1 MISNRK
7 LIWPL
12 LALVAIVQSAALF
25 DMVRARDS
33 LLKSGREITLAVQ
46 PVDPRD
52 IFRGDYVTL
61 GYDISRLKTPNAQT
75 DFPPGAASV
84 GSDVYVTLAGA
95 TDGSWTLTRVGSAY
109 PSAVA
114 PGETVLK
121 GRVNSIWRDESA
133 GQTFINVRYGIENY
147 FVPEGTGR
155 VLEDKVRSHEIK
167 AIVAVA
173 TDGTA
178 ALKGLI
184 VDGERHEDPPLL

>member
-1 MISNRK
+1 MIAKQK
-7 LIWPL
+7 LVWPL
-12 LALVAIVQSAALF
+12 LALVAVVQSAALF

-52 IFRGDYVTL
+52 LFRGDYVTL
-61 GYDISRLKTPNAQT
+61 GYDISRLKAPNAQT
-75 DFPPGAASV
+75 DFAPGSLSA
-84 GSDVYVTLAGA
+84 GSTVYVTLAGTA
-95 TDGSWTLTRVGSAY
+95 DNSWKLTHVGSSF
-109 PSAVA
+109 PSTVA
-114 PGETVLK
+114 PGEIVLK
-121 GRVNSIWRDESA
+121 GRVNSTWKDEAA
-133 GQTFINVRYGIENY
+133 GETFINARYGIENY

-167 AIVAVA
+167 AIIAVSG
-173 TDGTA
+173 DGTA